1 MTVIPALR
9 RRRRDTVPPE
19 QAALPKREE
28 SASNTVAHRLNWLRA
43 GVLGANDGIVSTAGI
58 VVGVSGAALTGS
70 ALLASGLA
78 GVIAG
83 ALSMAAGEY
92 VSVSTQRDTERS
104 ELAKER
110 AELAADPEAELNEL
124 TLLIE
129 EQGVDEPLAREMA
142 AQLTQRDAL
151 AAHARFEL
159 GIDPNSLT
167 NPWQAAGA
175 SMFSFILGA
184 LIPFGAIIAAPATI
198 AVPVTVVAVT
208 IALAITGSVSAHLG
222 GAPKRPAVLRNI
234 CGGLLAMG
242 VTYSI
247 GALVAACF

>member
-1 MTVIPALR
+1 MTALSVR
-9 RRRRDTVPPE
+9 RRRRRGAVPAE
-19 QAALPKREE
+19 QAALPAQEE
-28 SASNTVAHRLNWLRA
+28 SPSSTVASRLNWLRA

-104 ELAKER
+104 ELAKES
-110 AELAADPEAELNEL
+110 AELAADPEGELNEL
-124 TLLIE
+124 AGLIE
-129 EQGVDEPLAREMA
+129 EQGVDERLAHEMA
-142 AQLTQRDAL
+142 EQLTRRDAL
-151 AAHARFEL
+151 AAHARLEL
-159 GIDPNSLT
+159 GIDPNSLA
-167 NPWQAAGA
+167 NPWHAAFA

-184 LIPFGAIIAAPATI
+184 LIPFVAILAAPTRI

-208 IALAITGSVSAHLG
+208 CALAITGSVSAHLG